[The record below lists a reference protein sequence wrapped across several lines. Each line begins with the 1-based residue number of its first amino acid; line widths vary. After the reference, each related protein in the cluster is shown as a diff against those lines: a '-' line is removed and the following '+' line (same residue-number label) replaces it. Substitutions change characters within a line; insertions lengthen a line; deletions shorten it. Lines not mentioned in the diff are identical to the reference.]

1 MGVDYSTLTGSGP
14 SGRIVAKD
22 IYAAAEAQKAAP
34 AAAAA
39 APAPAAAPAAKTNVE
54 LMDGD
59 TVVKLS
65 GMRKVVAERMLQ
77 SHTEIP
83 PVTQNTKVD
92 VTELMKFR
100 KMLLAETGS
109 KYSVN
114 DLVLKAIA
122 KCLTKHPEIL
132 VSFDEAN
139 HQIIQRKHVNIG
151 MAVAL
156 DAGLITPVIRDA
168 DKMGLELKIEDMEF
182 DSIITAVSTGKA
194 DLGLAGMT
202 VTPDRQKNVDFSDTY
217 ANGVQVIIVKED
229 SAIAKP
235 DDLKGKKI
243 GVQLSTTGDLTAT
256 DEFGKDSVVQYNKGN
271 DAVMA
276 LTQGQVDAVIID
288 NEPAKSYV
296 EANKGLKIL
305 DTEFLNEDYAA
316 CISKDNAG
324 LTKAVNK
331 ALAELKADGTLQK
344 IVDKYI
350 KA

>member
-1 MGVDYSTLTGSGP
+1 MKKVSALILALTMCTAMLTACGGGSSTTTSSTGS
-14 SGRIVAKD
+14 
-22 IYAAAEAQKAAP
+22 
-34 AAAAA
+34 A
-39 APAPAAAPAAKTNVE
+39 APAPTTSAATSEAGADEGYKLVKEGTLTMATNAYFPPDE
-54 LMDGD
+54 YSDG
-59 TVVKLS
+59 
-65 GMRKVVAERMLQ
+65 Q
-77 SHTEIP
+77 
-83 PVTQNTKVD
+83 D
-92 VTELMKFR
+92 VIGID
-100 KMLLAETGS
+100 A
-109 KYSVN
+109 
-114 DLVLKAIA
+114 DIAKAI
-122 KCLTKHPEIL
+122 
-132 VSFDEAN
+132 
-139 HQIIQRKHVNIG
+139 
-151 MAVAL
+151 
-156 DAGLITPVIRDA
+156 A

>member
-1 MGVDYSTLTGSGP
+1 MKKVSALILALTMCTAMLTACGGNSNTTASTGS
-14 SGRIVAKD
+14 
-22 IYAAAEAQKAAP
+22 
-34 AAAAA
+34 A
-39 APAPAAAPAAKTNVE
+39 APAPTTSAATSEAGADEGYKLVKEGTLTMATNAYFPPYE
-54 LMDGD
+54 YYDGQD
-59 TVVKLS
+59 II
-65 GMRKVVAERMLQ
+65 GIDAD
-77 SHTEIP
+77 I
-83 PVTQNTKVD
+83 
-92 VTELMKFR
+92 
-100 KMLLAETGS
+100 A
-109 KYSVN
+109 
-114 DLVLKAIA
+114 KAI
-122 KCLTKHPEIL
+122 
-132 VSFDEAN
+132 
-139 HQIIQRKHVNIG
+139 
-151 MAVAL
+151 
-156 DAGLITPVIRDA
+156 A

-229 SAIAKP
+229 STIAKP

-324 LTKAVNK
+324 LTKA
-331 ALAELKADGTLQK
+331 LAELKADGTLQK

>member
-1 MGVDYSTLTGSGP
+1 MKKVSALILALTMCTAMLTACGGGNSTTTSSTGS
-14 SGRIVAKD
+14 
-22 IYAAAEAQKAAP
+22 
-34 AAAAA
+34 A
-39 APAPAAAPAAKTNVE
+39 APAPTTSAATSEAGADEGYKLVKEGTLTMATNAQFPTYE
-54 LMDGD
+54 YYDGKD
-59 TVVKLS
+59 II
-65 GMRKVVAERMLQ
+65 GIDAD
-77 SHTEIP
+77 I
-83 PVTQNTKVD
+83 
-92 VTELMKFR
+92 
-100 KMLLAETGS
+100 A
-109 KYSVN
+109 
-114 DLVLKAIA
+114 KAI
-122 KCLTKHPEIL
+122 
-132 VSFDEAN
+132 
-139 HQIIQRKHVNIG
+139 
-151 MAVAL
+151 
-156 DAGLITPVIRDA
+156 A

-202 VTPDRQKNVDFSDTY
+202 VDPDRQKNVDFSDPY
-217 ANGVQVIIVKED
+217 ATGVQVIIVKED
-229 SAIAKP
+229 STIAKP

-243 GVQLSTTGDLTAT
+243 GVQLATTGDQYAT
-256 DEFGKDSVVQYNKGN
+256 DDYGKDSVVQYNKGS

-305 DTEFLNEDYAA
+305 DTKYVTENYAA
-316 CISKDNAG
+316 CISKDNTG

>member
-1 MGVDYSTLTGSGP
+1 MKKVSALILALTMCTAMLTACGGGSSTTTSSTGS
-14 SGRIVAKD
+14 
-22 IYAAAEAQKAAP
+22 
-34 AAAAA
+34 A
-39 APAPAAAPAAKTNVE
+39 APAPTTSAATSEAGADEGYKLVKEGTLTMATNAQFPPYE
-54 LMDGD
+54 YYDGKD
-59 TVVKLS
+59 II
-65 GMRKVVAERMLQ
+65 GIDAD
-77 SHTEIP
+77 I
-83 PVTQNTKVD
+83 
-92 VTELMKFR
+92 
-100 KMLLAETGS
+100 A
-109 KYSVN
+109 
-114 DLVLKAIA
+114 KAI
-122 KCLTKHPEIL
+122 
-132 VSFDEAN
+132 
-139 HQIIQRKHVNIG
+139 
-151 MAVAL
+151 
-156 DAGLITPVIRDA
+156 A

-202 VTPDRQKNVDFSDTY
+202 VEPDRQKNVDFSDPY
-217 ANGVQVIIVKED
+217 ATGVQVIIVKED
-229 SAIAKP
+229 STIAKP

-243 GVQLSTTGDLTAT
+243 GVQLATTGDQYAT
-256 DEFGKDSVVQYNKGN
+256 GDYGKDSVVQYNKGS

-305 DTEFLNEDYAA
+305 DTKYVTENYAA
-316 CISKDNAG
+316 CISKDNTG

>member
-1 MGVDYSTLTGSGP
+1 MKKVSALILALAMCTAMLTACGGGNSNTTASTGS
-14 SGRIVAKD
+14 
-22 IYAAAEAQKAAP
+22 
-34 AAAAA
+34 A
-39 APAPAAAPAAKTNVE
+39 APAPTTSAATSEAGADEGYKLVKEGTLTMATNAYFPPYE
-54 LMDGD
+54 YYDGKD
-59 TVVKLS
+59 II
-65 GMRKVVAERMLQ
+65 GIDAD
-77 SHTEIP
+77 I
-83 PVTQNTKVD
+83 
-92 VTELMKFR
+92 
-100 KMLLAETGS
+100 A
-109 KYSVN
+109 
-114 DLVLKAIA
+114 KAI
-122 KCLTKHPEIL
+122 
-132 VSFDEAN
+132 
-139 HQIIQRKHVNIG
+139 
-151 MAVAL
+151 
-156 DAGLITPVIRDA
+156 A

-202 VTPDRQKNVDFSDTY
+202 VTPDRQKNVDFSDSY
-217 ANGVQVIIVKED
+217 ATGIQSVIVKED
-229 SAIAKP
+229 STITKI
-235 DDLKGKKI
+235 DDLQGKKI
-243 GVQLSTTGDLTAT
+243 GVQLSTTGDIYAT
-256 DEFGKDSVVQYNKGN
+256 DDFGKDSVVQYNKGN

-305 DTEFLNEDYAA
+305 DTEYATENYAA

>member
-1 MGVDYSTLTGSGP
+1 MKKVSALILALTMCTAMLTACGGSSTTTSSTGS
-14 SGRIVAKD
+14 
-22 IYAAAEAQKAAP
+22 
-34 AAAAA
+34 A
-39 APAPAAAPAAKTNVE
+39 APAPTTSAATSEAGADEGYKLTTEGTLTMATNAQFPPYE
-54 LMDGD
+54 YYDGD
-59 TVVKLS
+59 
-65 GMRKVVAERMLQ
+65 
-77 SHTEIP
+77 
-83 PVTQNTKVD
+83 D
-92 VTELMKFR
+92 VIGID
-100 KMLLAETGS
+100 A
-109 KYSVN
+109 
-114 DLVLKAIA
+114 DIAKAI
-122 KCLTKHPEIL
+122 
-132 VSFDEAN
+132 
-139 HQIIQRKHVNIG
+139 
-151 MAVAL
+151 
-156 DAGLITPVIRDA
+156 A

-202 VTPDRQKNVDFSDTY
+202 VDPDRQKNVDFSDPY
-217 ANGVQVIIVKED
+217 ATGVQVIIVKED
-229 SAIAKP
+229 STIAKP

-243 GVQLSTTGDLTAT
+243 GVQLATTGDQYAT
-256 DEFGKDSVVQYNKGN
+256 DDYGKDSVVQYNKGS

-305 DTEFLNEDYAA
+305 DTEYVTENYAA
-316 CISKDNAG
+316 CIAKDNTG

>member
-1 MGVDYSTLTGSGP
+1 MKKVSALILALAMCTAMLTACGGGSNTTASTGS
-14 SGRIVAKD
+14 
-22 IYAAAEAQKAAP
+22 
-34 AAAAA
+34 A
-39 APAPAAAPAAKTNVE
+39 APAPTTSAATSEAGADEGYKLVKEGTLTMATNAYFPPYE
-54 LMDGD
+54 YYDGKD
-59 TVVKLS
+59 II
-65 GMRKVVAERMLQ
+65 GIDAD
-77 SHTEIP
+77 I
-83 PVTQNTKVD
+83 
-92 VTELMKFR
+92 
-100 KMLLAETGS
+100 A
-109 KYSVN
+109 
-114 DLVLKAIA
+114 KAI
-122 KCLTKHPEIL
+122 
-132 VSFDEAN
+132 
-139 HQIIQRKHVNIG
+139 
-151 MAVAL
+151 
-156 DAGLITPVIRDA
+156 A

-202 VTPDRQKNVDFSDTY
+202 VTPDRQKNVDFSDSY
-217 ANGVQVIIVKED
+217 ATGIQSVIVKED
-229 SAIAKP
+229 STITKI

-243 GVQLSTTGDLTAT
+243 GVQLSTTGDIYAT
-256 DEFGKDSVVQYNKGN
+256 DAYGKDAVVQYNKGN

-305 DTEFLNEDYAA
+305 DTEYATENYAA